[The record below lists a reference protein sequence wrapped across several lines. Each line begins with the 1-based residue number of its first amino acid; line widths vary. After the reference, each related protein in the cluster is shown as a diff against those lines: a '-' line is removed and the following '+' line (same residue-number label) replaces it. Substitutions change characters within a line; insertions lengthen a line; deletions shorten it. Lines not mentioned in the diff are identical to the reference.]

1 MVLINE
7 NKFGSKAQSINDVA
21 ERLTAIN
28 WYEKAGVKEKETE
41 ETFHRFMQAL
51 QVNEYDIQWVSKE
64 QVPEIIE
71 KLTFNDSKLWEVLSE
86 LPDQLKKDI
95 EKSGQVSLLEKA
107 VDTVP
112 QAVFHAAFEKAFQA
126 FGEDKTVS
134 FLVGHA
140 MYIAV
145 LACTAELA
153 DKADLFAALLEL
165 LESGHVPLG
174 PEGNTIYLL

>member
-7 NKFGSKAQSINDVA
+7 SKFGSKAQSINDVA

-28 WYEKAGVKEKETE
+28 WYEKAGVTEKEAE
-41 ETFHRFMQAL
+41 EAFHRFMRNL
-51 QVNEYDIQWVSKE
+51 QVNEYNIQWVSKE
-64 QVPEIIE
+64 QVLEVISN
-71 KLTFNDSKLWEVLSE
+71 LTFDNSELWEVLRE
-86 LPDQLKKDI
+86 LPDQLKKGI
-95 EKSGQVSLLEKA
+95 EVAGQMSLLEKA

-112 QAVFHAAFEKAFQA
+112 QAVFHAAFEKAFQL
-126 FGEDKTVS
+126 FGEGKTVS

-153 DKADLFAALLEL
+153 DKAELFAPLLEL

>member
-28 WYEKAGVKEKETE
+28 WYEKAGVTENEAE

-51 QVNEYDIQWVSKE
+51 QVNKYDIQWVSKE
-64 QVPEIIE
+64 QVPDAIS
-71 KLTFNDSKLWEVLSE
+71 KLTFDNSELWEVLRE

-95 EKSGQVSLLEKA
+95 EAEGQVSLLEKA

-112 QAVFHAAFEKAFQA
+112 QAVFHAAFEKAFQT
-126 FGEDKTVS
+126 FDEEKTVS

-153 DKADLFAALLEL
+153 DKTEVFAPLLEM
-165 LESGHVPLG
+165 LESGHIPLG